1 MSHTLIEVAYYS
13 EDLNLTL
20 QGQGNTIMT
29 PEEAVFKF
37 DLGFAIFSEY
47 KEACRSACF
56 KGLWMFHDSY
66 GELTDFLEK
75 VLFSVDC

>member
-1 MSHTLIEVAYYS
+1 
-13 EDLNLTL
+13 
-20 QGQGNTIMT
+20 MT

-75 VLFSVDC
+75 VLFSVDS